1 MTKTYTAEV
10 RWEDG
15 QWQATVQDVPGAHTF
30 ARSMNG
36 LRKRLREVI
45 VLMDG
50 RPDADLDDEDAFT
63 VALAV
68 QVTVGDSVAVS
79 DSTAAT
85 GSGQASV
92 KVTGSGTGH
101 RVVTGSGDATAGLS
115 ASSTFTTNRPDE
127 ALQLAAEARR
137 RAAEAEAE
145 AEHAT
150 TIAVLMA
157 QQAGISV
164 RDAAVLLGISHQRV
178 QQILAEASRE
188 LTSQG
193 S

>member
-68 QVTVGDSVAVS
+68 QVTVG

>member
-1 MTKTYTAEV
+1 MSKTYTAEV

-68 QVTVGDSVAVS
+68 QVTVSDSVAVS

-101 RVVTGSGDATAGLS
+101 RVVTGSGDATVGLS
-115 ASSTFTTNRPDE
+115 ASSTFATNRPDE

-150 TIAVLMA
+150 AIAVLMA

-164 RDAAVLLGISHQRV
+164 RDAAVLLGVSHQRV